1 MGLTL
6 QRLLSQNPEKVTDC
20 RVAVSQRGTQVSLTL
35 LMDTDGLW
43 LLLEASWFFEQI
55 PADLATGKGMATV
68 LPLSGKD
75 LKDQSQ
81 SVQFLLY

>member
-6 QRLLSQNPEKVTDC
+6 QRLFSQNPEKVTDC
-20 RVAVSQRGTQVSLTL
+20 RLAVSQRGTQVSLTL

-43 LLLEASWFFEQI
+43 LLSEASWFFEQI
-55 PADLATGKGMATV
+55 PVDLGRRYGYTV